1 MRWVGVSRVC
11 GHRKICL
18 CEKKLIRNV
27 EDLFRR
33 IMGLPGGFKFN
44 WVLKLRVEHF
54 DGLIAIAHLFHGSIV
69 VV

>member
-1 MRWVGVSRVC
+1 
-11 GHRKICL
+11 
-18 CEKKLIRNV
+18 
-27 EDLFRR
+27 
-33 IMGLPGGFKFN
+33 MGLPGGFKFN